1 MLSWLLNGPLSLLFV
16 LSGIVLNALCVLV
29 FVRLRNAGSCSPPI
43 IHYYLISLACW
54 HSALLCNA
62 FVLYCLP
69 TLLWGSV
76 ISTGP
81 YVHLYPPTYML
92 ANATHTGTV
101 WIVLALTLDRYL
113 ALCMPFKHRI
123 FSKRSRVKRLVVGLS
138 ILAILFSLP
147 RFFEVATAVECIN
160 TSKPQFPPTTKIPQL
175 INNSSS
181 SISSLI
187 LSSSSSSSP
196 IIIECISYVQRTGLP
211 QNQLYRSF
219 YHILLGSTFVTILPG
234 LLTFILTL
242 RITIALGEA
251 QRSRKR
257 LSSHCEQQLLRCSS
271 TNTNTNNEYK
281 NIIKNCYN
289 AENSEYGGKEEEKST
304 NILFNEKQQHKMML
318 LGDKKMEIF
327 TKRIIQLE
335 EHRANVLIV
344 VIIVKF
350 LISDILPTVL
360 DVFETFIG
368 NEAFMS
374 SPMATLCVDFS
385 NMLLVLN
392 CSTNFW
398 VFIFYVRGFRNRC
411 ARLLTL
417 PIKLSPTPTTIIADG
432 NESASCGVIS
442 PRITP
447 QCSATTTGTLAI
459 NGGGATTINI
469 NQQSE
474 NYFKN
479 GFHIRDSSSI
489 SPKQQPPFP
498 HSNRFNSIN
507 GCSLNTNKI
516 INGNLNFNRKT
527 KQINLLKRRAC
538 SLAIEQQQ
546 NNNNKITT
554 NLSILPQQQHQ
565 NNIYLSQQPLAIIS
579 QQI

>member
-160 TSKPQFPPTTKIPQL
+160 TSKPQFPPTTTTKIPQL

-181 SISSLI
+181 SISFLI
-187 LSSSSSSSP
+187 LSSSSSSSSSP

-234 LLTFILTL
+234 
-242 RITIALGEA
+242 
-251 QRSRKR
+251 
-257 LSSHCEQQLLRCSS
+257 
-271 TNTNTNNEYK
+271 
-281 NIIKNCYN
+281 
-289 AENSEYGGKEEEKST
+289 
-304 NILFNEKQQHKMML
+304 
-318 LGDKKMEIF
+318 
-327 TKRIIQLE
+327 
-335 EHRANVLIV
+335 
-344 VIIVKF
+344 
-350 LISDILPTVL
+350 
-360 DVFETFIG
+360 
-368 NEAFMS
+368 
-374 SPMATLCVDFS
+374 
-385 NMLLVLN
+385 
-392 CSTNFW
+392 NF
-398 VFIFYVRGFRNRC
+398 
-411 ARLLTL
+411 
-417 PIKLSPTPTTIIADG
+417 
-432 NESASCGVIS
+432 
-442 PRITP
+442 
-447 QCSATTTGTLAI
+447 
-459 NGGGATTINI
+459 
-469 NQQSE
+469 
-474 NYFKN
+474 
-479 GFHIRDSSSI
+479 
-489 SPKQQPPFP
+489 
-498 HSNRFNSIN
+498 
-507 GCSLNTNKI
+507 
-516 INGNLNFNRKT
+516 
-527 KQINLLKRRAC
+527 
-538 SLAIEQQQ
+538 
-546 NNNNKITT
+546 
-554 NLSILPQQQHQ
+554 
-565 NNIYLSQQPLAIIS
+565 
-579 QQI
+579 

>member
-16 LSGIVLNALCVLV
+16 LSGIVLNALCV
-29 FVRLRNAGSCSPPI
+29 
-43 IHYYLISLACW
+43 LISLACW

-113 ALCMPFKHRI
+113 ALC
-123 FSKRSRVKRLVVGLS
+123 
-138 ILAILFSLP
+138 
-147 RFFEVATAVECIN
+147 
-160 TSKPQFPPTTKIPQL
+160 
-175 INNSSS
+175 
-181 SISSLI
+181 
-187 LSSSSSSSP
+187 
-196 IIIECISYVQRTGLP
+196 
-211 QNQLYRSF
+211 
-219 YHILLGSTFVTILPG
+219 

-271 TNTNTNNEYK
+271 TNNNSNNEYK
-281 NIIKNCYN
+281 NIKNCYN

-318 LGDKKMEIF
+318 LGGQKNGNIYKKNNSIRG
-327 TKRIIQLE
+327 K

-385 NMLLVLN
+385 NIGL
-392 CSTNFW
+392 
-398 VFIFYVRGFRNRC
+398 
-411 ARLLTL
+411 
-417 PIKLSPTPTTIIADG
+417 
-432 NESASCGVIS
+432 
-442 PRITP
+442 
-447 QCSATTTGTLAI
+447 
-459 NGGGATTINI
+459 
-469 NQQSE
+469 
-474 NYFKN
+474 
-479 GFHIRDSSSI
+479 HIRDSSSI
-489 SPKQQPPFP
+489 SPKPIP

-516 INGNLNFNRKT
+516 INGNLNLSIEKQ

-538 SLAIEQQQ
+538 SLAIEQQ
-546 NNNNKITT
+546 NNNNKIST
-554 NLSILPQQQHQ
+554 NLSILPQQQQ

>member
-113 ALCMPFKHRI
+113 ALC
-123 FSKRSRVKRLVVGLS
+123 
-138 ILAILFSLP
+138 
-147 RFFEVATAVECIN
+147 
-160 TSKPQFPPTTKIPQL
+160 
-175 INNSSS
+175 
-181 SISSLI
+181 
-187 LSSSSSSSP
+187 
-196 IIIECISYVQRTGLP
+196 
-211 QNQLYRSF
+211 
-219 YHILLGSTFVTILPG
+219 

-271 TNTNTNNEYK
+271 TNNNSNNEYK
-281 NIIKNCYN
+281 NIKNCYN

-318 LGDKKMEIF
+318 LGGQKNGNSYKKNNSIRG
-327 TKRIIQLE
+327 K

-432 NESASCGVIS
+432 NE
-442 PRITP
+442 
-447 QCSATTTGTLAI
+447 
-459 NGGGATTINI
+459 
-469 NQQSE
+469 
-474 NYFKN
+474 
-479 GFHIRDSSSI
+479 
-489 SPKQQPPFP
+489 
-498 HSNRFNSIN
+498 
-507 GCSLNTNKI
+507 
-516 INGNLNFNRKT
+516 
-527 KQINLLKRRAC
+527 
-538 SLAIEQQQ
+538 EQQRE
-546 NNNNKITT
+546 
-554 NLSILPQQQHQ
+554 H
-565 NNIYLSQQPLAIIS
+565 
-579 QQI
+579 

>member
-175 INNSSS
+175 INNSLINSSS
-181 SISSLI
+181 SIPSLI
-187 LSSSSSSSP
+187 LSSPTHSSSSSP

-271 TNTNTNNEYK
+271 TNNEYK

-289 AENSEYGGKEEEKST
+289 AENSECFGGKEEEKST
-304 NILFNEKQQHKMML
+304 NNLFNEKQQHKMML
-318 LGDKKMEIF
+318 LGGQKNGNIYKKNNSIRG
-327 TKRIIQLE
+327 K

-459 NGGGATTINI
+459 NGGGTTTINT

-474 NYFKN
+474 NSFKN
-479 GFHIRDSSSI
+479 GLHIRDSSSI
-489 SPKQQPPFP
+489 SPKQPP

-516 INGNLNFNRKT
+516 INGNLNSIEKQ

-538 SLAIEQQQ
+538 SLAIEQQ
-546 NNNNKITT
+546 NNNKIST
-554 NLSILPQQQHQ
+554 NLSILPQQ

>member
-1 MLSWLLNGPLSLLFV
+1 MYLLYILLKNYSNTKENNQLQQQQFSKLFLFLSNYFIEKEFIYIQEMLSWLLNGPLSLLFV
-16 LSGIVLNALCVLV
+16 LSGIVLNALCIIV
-29 FVRLRNAGSCSPPI
+29 FLRLKNTGNCSPPI

-101 WIVLALTLDRYL
+101 WIILALTLDRYL

-138 ILAILFSLP
+138 ILAILFSFP
-147 RFFEVATAVECIN
+147 RFFEVATADYLN
-160 TSKPQFPPTTKIPQL
+160 
-175 INNSSS
+175 
-181 SISSLI
+181 
-187 LSSSSSSSP
+187 
-196 IIIECISYVQRTGLP
+196 
-211 QNQLYRSF
+211 F

-242 RITIALGEA
+242 RITIALREA
-251 QRSRKR
+251 QHSRKR
-257 LSSHCEQQLLRCSS
+257 LSSNCEQQLLRCTSI
-271 TNTNTNNEYK
+271 NNSKNNSNNIINYEYK
-281 NIIKNCYN
+281 NISKNN
-289 AENSEYGGKEEEKST
+289 ENFENGNKEEEKSTT
-304 NILFNEKQQHKMML
+304 NILFNEKQQHKIML
-318 LGDKKMEIF
+318 LGGGGGGSQKNGNSFNKKNNSI
-327 TKRIIQLE
+327 KGK
-335 EHRANVLIV
+335 EHRSNVLIV
-344 VIIVKF
+344 VIIIKF

-398 VFIFYVRGFRNRC
+398 VFILYVRGFRN
-411 ARLLTL
+411 LV
-417 PIKLSPTPTTIIADG
+417 D
-432 NESASCGVIS
+432 N
-442 PRITP
+442 
-447 QCSATTTGTLAI
+447 
-459 NGGGATTINI
+459 NNI
-469 NQQSE
+469 NF
-474 NYFKN
+474 N
-479 GFHIRDSSSI
+479 
-489 SPKQQPPFP
+489 KQQQQLLP
-498 HSNRFNSIN
+498 HSNRFNNNIIKQKH
-507 GCSLNTNKI
+507 LNK
-516 INGNLNFNRKT
+516 
-527 KQINLLKRRAC
+527 KRRSC

-546 NNNNKITT
+546 QKQQTNNIT
-554 NLSILPQQQHQ
+554 NILTKNISSLQQQQ
-565 NNIYLSQQPLAIIS
+565 QQPYFEIYLSQQKPLDIIL
-579 QQI
+579 QKI